1 MRRIF
6 ITDAIQGL
14 AEDYEKNLFAKKGDK
29 FVQPKD
35 GLKNLEKQIRDNK
48 EGWNASWQ
56 DYADYVNHVR
66 NHLKEIILLH
76 PGQFDDYKKNH
87 LGMLSD
93 AQLKDKKWRG
103 QGSSESFS
111 DMMIGAM
118 RYKEVRETE
127 MIPYVERL
135 GIKTCV
141 YCNSQHTATVH
152 IDAKEVKG
160 GYELDHFK
168 AKDTYPFLC
177 ISFFNLQPCC
187 GSCNKWKSNKDGLFN
202 LYTNDPNEMINP
214 FEFGLSSASIVRYM
228 LSQDA
233 GSLEISFDSDYK
245 ALLTNHEEL
254 FHTTKLYEGFR
265 DTAEELVWRS
275 KINNEAYMK
284 QLVERFA
291 RLFPNHREEITRF
304 LYGFYSKES
313 DIHKRPLTKLQQD
326 IARQL
331 KLI

>member
-6 ITDAIQGL
+6 ITDAIQDL
-14 AEDYEKNLFAKKGDK
+14 AEEYEKNLFAKKDK
-29 FVQPKD
+29 RFVRPKD

-48 EGWNASWQ
+48 TAWNVNWQ
-56 DYADYVNHVR
+56 DYADYVNYVW

-76 PGQFDDYKKNH
+76 PSQFDDYKRNH
-87 LGMLSD
+87 LNMLSD
-93 AQLKDKKWRG
+93 AQLKDKEWRG
-103 QGSSESFS
+103 TSKSFS
-111 DMMIGAM
+111 DMIIEVM

-127 MIPYVERL
+127 MISFVEKL
-135 GIKTCV
+135 GIKACV

-152 IDAKEVKG
+152 IDAQEVKG
-160 GYELDHFK
+160 GYELDHYK

-202 LYTNDPNEMINP
+202 LYTDDPNEMINP

-233 GSLEISFDSDYK
+233 GSLEISFDSDDK

-331 KLI
+331 KQI